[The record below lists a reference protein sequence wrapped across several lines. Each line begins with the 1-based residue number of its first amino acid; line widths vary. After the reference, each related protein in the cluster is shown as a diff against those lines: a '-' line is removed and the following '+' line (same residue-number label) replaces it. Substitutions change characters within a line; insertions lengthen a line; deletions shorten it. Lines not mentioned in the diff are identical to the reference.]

1 MRLPFICLCF
11 IFICSEGY
19 SQGAEN
25 SPASEPFYTNQ
36 IELRHENDFFIYT
49 DRYYTS
55 GSYIEYRKLSEN
67 GFFKNRKEQLTFR
80 LEHLLYTPTNI
91 ISVNI
96 KDYDRPYAGYLG
108 VSAGNFILFK
118 NQAAHFRLAV
128 GVTGAM
134 SLAEDFQYLFHN
146 SGGINTPPWESQIT
160 NNFHFNLYGGYLFE
174 WELNPDPFNVYV
186 ALAPEIALGTRDI
199 YVDHAIKFYFGNR
212 NVLSKTMA
220 YSQLGTVEKEL
231 FFSVNFTYRNV
242 IHNALL
248 EGHPIHDNSTFLID
262 SNKEMYFYGVEGYYR
277 TDRNDFKAGFL
288 YSTKETVT
296 TVFHMYVTMSVARR
310 F

>member
-1 MRLPFICLCF
+1 MRVFFIWLCF
-11 IFICSEGY
+11 IFIYCEGN
-19 SQGAEN
+19 SQIAE
-25 SPASEPFYTNQ
+25 STPASEPYYTNQ

-55 GSYIEYRKLSEN
+55 GSYIEYRKLAEN
-67 GFFKNRKEQLTFR
+67 GLFRNRKEQLTFR

-91 ISVNI
+91 ISINI
-96 KDYDRPYAGYLG
+96 ADYDRPYAGYLG
-108 VSAGNFILFK
+108 LSAGSFITFK
-118 NQAAHFRLAV
+118 NQAAHFRLAF
-128 GVTGAM
+128 GATGAM

-160 NNFHFNLYGGYLFE
+160 NNFHFNLYGGYLIE

-186 ALAPEIALGTRDI
+186 ALVPEIALGTRDVFI
-199 YVDHAIKFYFGNR
+199 DHGIKFYFGDR
-212 NVLSKTMA
+212 NPFEHTMA
-220 YSQLGTVEKEL
+220 YQQLGTVEKEL

-248 EGHPIHDNSTFLID
+248 DGHPIHDTSTFLID

-277 TDRNDFKAGFL
+277 TSRNDFKVGFQ